1 MANETTTTTMTGGIN
16 ASLVQPT
23 VIVALSERPG
33 LAVRV
38 CREWNITGQG
48 TGTAKI
54 PTQTSY
60 WGSPAD
66 RGAGADTEFD
76 GTQAQEPGN
85 TAFTLGSIS
94 INTPEYVVAH
104 AVSQSTQEDLALDDA
119 AILALMTTTMLN
131 VLQIAIDDD
140 FIALLV
146 ALSNVVGTTN
156 TSMTLANALDATH
169 GIIKR
174 GANCDAMEYILDPM
188 QVANVRT
195 AVLATNAAA
204 AVYQASADRLINF
217 QRTDGATRGMGRVMQ
232 LDGCLVTLSG
242 LCDTANAG
250 VDAVGAAICPT
261 SAYNDLNGA
270 TTFGIAWKRLP
281 MLEQERRAKGRYTD
295 VVMSA
300 RAGTAELQDGAGSSI
315 VTKAT

>member
-38 CREWNITGQG
+38 CREWNLIGQG

-76 GTQAQEPGN
+76 GTQAVEPGN
-85 TAFTLGSIS
+85 TAFTLGSLT

-104 AVSQSTQEDLALDDA
+104 AVSQSTAEDLALDDA
-119 AILALMTTTMLN
+119 AVLALMTTTMLN

-140 FIALLV
+140 FIALL
-146 ALSNVVGTTN
+146 ASLSNVVGSTGVDM
-156 TSMTLANALDATH
+156 SLANALDATH

-174 GANCDAMEYILDPM
+174 GANCEAMEYILDPE
-188 QVANVRT
+188 QVGNIRT
-195 AVLATNAAA
+195 AVLATNSAA
-204 AVYQASADRLINF
+204 AVYAASADRLINF
-217 QRTDGATRGMGRVMQ
+217 QRTDGQTRGMGRVMT
-232 LDGCLVTLSG
+232 LDGCLVTMSG

-250 VDAVGAAICPT
+250 ADVTGAAIVPT
-261 SAYNDLNGA
+261 SAYNDTNGA

-300 RAGTAELQDGAGSSI
+300 RAGTAELQDGSGSAI
-315 VTKAT
+315 QTDAP